1 MWKNKWLLHAAKR
14 MKAIFICSAVTTIN
28 SAWLMMKQRKNEHAC
43 EYNYKI
49 ILFELSHA
57 LFSSKSHL
65 YMNEQRLFERDGC
78 FWFLSSEISPQGGK
92 RLNKYKNMI
101 EIKFP
106 TLVIYMTSTA
116 TLNSSSFVDR

>member
-28 SAWLMMKQRKNEHAC
+28 SARLMMKQRKNEHAC

-65 YMNEQRLFERDGC
+65 YMNEQAIVREG
-78 FWFLSSEISPQGGK
+78 WMFLVFIV
-92 RLNKYKNMI
+92 RN
-101 EIKFP
+101 F
-106 TLVIYMTSTA
+106 A
-116 TLNSSSFVDR
+116 TRWKETE